1 MHSSIFQ
8 PAIGLR
14 SGLRR
19 IVQCGVAL
27 GLALA
32 GHLTGAQIPTD
43 SAMAGSGG
51 PVVLRQPSSGIP
63 PSAGAT
69 PQADSATAQPPRQL
83 DERDRRIER
92 DSRTGLRPIGPDGR
106 PLPPIGPDGRPL
118 PTVQRAVGEFDA
130 FVQRLA
136 APVEIRRFGADLMSE
151 PEFAGPVETSPAV
164 PADYLVS
171 PGDELVL
178 TLWGSVVADL
188 RLVVDRSGRIAIP
201 RVGPVLVA
209 GVRYADLDETIRKR
223 VAQVFRNFDLSV
235 SLGQLRGK
243 RVYVTGFVER
253 PGAYSVSSL
262 ATITHA
268 LLKAGGPSS
277 AGSFRQI
284 RLRRGTQPAVEF
296 DLYDLLLKG
305 DRSADRILQADDVI
319 HVGPIGGQVAL
330 LGSVN
335 NPAIFEIKPGETVS
349 DLLRMAGGF
358 TAVSDRTRLAVERL
372 DDRSDV
378 RITQLAL
385 PDRIDAPLSS
395 GDVLRAFSAVDAALP
410 MERQNK
416 RVRVEGEVARP
427 GEYVLPPASTI
438 GDALK
443 AAGGLT
449 PAAYLYGAE
458 FSRES
463 VRATQQQNYERAL
476 RDLETQVSTAAATQ
490 RTSTADE
497 AAAQAARSA
506 ASTRLVERLRAVAP
520 SGRIVLQIAPESA
533 ELPDLALEDG
543 DRLYIPPLP
552 TTVGVF
558 GSVFNGGSYLYSQG
572 RSVDDYLRLAGGPT
586 KGADAKST
594 FVVRPNG
601 SVISRLQ
608 KSGWVRDGDLSEISA
623 QAGDTIFVPEELN
636 KTTWVQDAKDWTQI
650 FYQFGIGI
658 AAINAWR

>member
-1 MHSSIFQ
+1 
-8 PAIGLR
+8 
-14 SGLRR
+14 
-19 IVQCGVAL
+19 
-27 GLALA
+27 
-32 GHLTGAQIPTD
+32 
-43 SAMAGSGG
+43 
-51 PVVLRQPSSGIP
+51 
-63 PSAGAT
+63 
-69 PQADSATAQPPRQL
+69 
-83 DERDRRIER
+83 
-92 DSRTGLRPIGPDGR
+92 
-106 PLPPIGPDGRPL
+106 
-118 PTVQRAVGEFDA
+118 
-130 FVQRLA
+130 
-136 APVEIRRFGADLMSE
+136 
-151 PEFAGPVETSPAV
+151 
-164 PADYLVS
+164 
-171 PGDELVL
+171 
-178 TLWGSVVADL
+178 
-188 RLVVDRSGRIAIP
+188 
-201 RVGPVLVA
+201 
-209 GVRYADLDETIRKR
+209 
-223 VAQVFRNFDLSV
+223 
-235 SLGQLRGK
+235 
-243 RVYVTGFVER
+243 
-253 PGAYSVSSL
+253 
-262 ATITHA
+262 
-268 LLKAGGPSS
+268 
-277 AGSFRQI
+277 
-284 RLRRGTQPAVEF
+284 
-296 DLYDLLLKG
+296 
-305 DRSADRILQADDVI
+305 
-319 HVGPIGGQVAL
+319 
-330 LGSVN
+330 
-335 NPAIFEIKPGETVS
+335 
-349 DLLRMAGGF
+349 
-358 TAVSDRTRLAVERL
+358 VSDRTRLAVERL

-520 SGRIVLQIAPESA
+520 SGRIVLQITPEST

-608 KSGWVRDGDLSEISA
+608 KSGWVRDGDLSAISA

-636 KTTWVQDAKDWTQI
+636 TTTWVQDAKDWTQI

-658 AAINAWR
+658 AAINALR